1 MLILKTDTRQANWR
15 RANPA
20 KYDAH
25 LAVQRAVKAGD
36 LAKQTCE
43 VCGAVSVDAHHDQY
57 DDPLLVRWLC
67 RRHQPGSSTM
77 ERTCFLSEA
86 SPRFDTAHLV
96 ALRQKG
102 FRLGRP
108 EVDTLE
114 GSRHSNMKEL
124 RVKVLK
130 VQWRFAFAFDPER
143 KAVVLCGGAKSGVS
157 QKLFYKRLIDL
168 ADRRYDDH
176 LQELEKHRGRS

>member
-1 MLILKTDTRQANWR
+1 MTEWKVDF
-15 RANPA
+15 
-20 KYDAH
+20 H
-25 LAVQRAVKAGD
+25 QRFRDEIVELPSD
-36 LAKQTCE
+36 VRVE
-43 VCGAVSVDAHHDQY
+43 
-57 DDPLLVRWLC
+57 LL
-67 RRHQPGSSTM
+67 
-77 ERTCFLSEA
+77 
-86 SPRFDTAHLV
+86 AHLV
-96 ALRQKG
+96 VLRQKG

-114 GSRHSNMKEL
+114 GSKHSNMKEL

-168 ADRRYDDH
+168 ADRRYDEH
-176 LQELEKHRGRS
+176 LTELEKSRG

>member
-1 MLILKTDTRQANWR
+1 MTEWKVEF
-15 RANPA
+15 
-20 KYDAH
+20 H
-25 LAVQRAVKAGD
+25 
-36 LAKQTCE
+36 
-43 VCGAVSVDAHHDQY
+43 
-57 DDPLLVRWLC
+57 
-67 RRHQPGSSTM
+67 
-77 ERTCFLSEA
+77 
-86 SPRFDTAHLV
+86 PRFRDEIADLPKDARVELLAHLV
-96 ALRQKG
+96 VLRQKG

-114 GSRHSNMKEL
+114 GSKHANMKEL

-168 ADRRYDDH
+168 ADKRYDDH
-176 LQELEKHRGRS
+176 LAELEKNRGRS

>member
-1 MLILKTDTRQANWR
+1 MTEWKVEF
-15 RANPA
+15 
-20 KYDAH
+20 H
-25 LAVQRAVKAGD
+25 
-36 LAKQTCE
+36 
-43 VCGAVSVDAHHDQY
+43 
-57 DDPLLVRWLC
+57 
-67 RRHQPGSSTM
+67 
-77 ERTCFLSEA
+77 
-86 SPRFDTAHLV
+86 PRFRDEIADLPKDARVELLAHLV
-96 ALRQKG
+96 VLRQKG

-114 GSRHSNMKEL
+114 GSKHANMKEL

-168 ADRRYDDH
+168 ADKRYDDH
-176 LQELEKHRGRS
+176 LAELEKNCGRS